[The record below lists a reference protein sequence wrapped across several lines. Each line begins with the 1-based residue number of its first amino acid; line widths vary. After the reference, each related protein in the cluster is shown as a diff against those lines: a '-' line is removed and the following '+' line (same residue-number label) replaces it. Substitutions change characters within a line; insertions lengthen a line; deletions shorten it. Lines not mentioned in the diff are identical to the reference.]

1 MPSPPA
7 PPDAPVTQLLHAL
20 RHGSEA
26 ARAQVADL
34 VYGELHRLAGR
45 ALRGERDGHTLQTTA
60 LVNEAYMR
68 LVEADVPWDDRKHF
82 YAVAARA
89 MRRILVDHARAK
101 RRGKRGGGEAPV
113 TFDDDVAAAQRP
125 GDLVALDDALKR
137 LAEHDPRKAEAVEL
151 HYFGGLT
158 YDELASA
165 LEISAA
171 TVHREL
177 RLAKAWLY
185 QHLEED

>member
-7 PPDAPVTQLLHAL
+7 PPEPPVTQLLHAM
-20 RHGSEA
+20 RRGSEA
-26 ARAQVADL
+26 AREQVADL

-60 LVNEAYMR
+60 LVNEAYLR
-68 LVEADVPWDDRKHF
+68 LVEADVPWEDRKHF

-101 RRGKRGGGEAPV
+101 RRSKRGGGEAPV
-113 TFDDDVAAAQRP
+113 TFEDDVPAAQRP

-137 LAEHDPRKAEAVEL
+137 LADHDPRKAQAVEL
-151 HYFGGLT
+151 HYFGGL
-158 YDELASA
+158 DRKS
-165 LEISAA
+165 
-171 TVHREL
+171 VV
-177 RLAKAWLY
+177 
-185 QHLEED
+185 